1 MSDVIKIAN
10 FDGEVKGKNLV
21 LPDDVLEILNELNIK
36 SVKVELSAATEDMIS
51 KLGIN
56 FYKFERIKNVQ
67 SLPENVAID
76 FLLCR
81 GVLNKND
88 FLNRI
93 KKFDEK

>member
-56 FYKFERIKNVQ
+56 FYKFERIKNIQ
-67 SLPENVAID
+67 SLPENIVID
-76 FLLCR
+76 FLSCR
-81 GVLNKND
+81 GVLSKNK
-88 FLNRI
+88 LSERI
-93 KKFDEK
+93 KKISD